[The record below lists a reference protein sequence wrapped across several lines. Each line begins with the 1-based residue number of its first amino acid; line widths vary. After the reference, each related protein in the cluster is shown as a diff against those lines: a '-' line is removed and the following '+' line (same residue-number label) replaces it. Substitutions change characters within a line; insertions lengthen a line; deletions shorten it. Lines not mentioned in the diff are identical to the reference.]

1 MEAFPPQRNWWPK
14 VSCWQI
20 FKAVKE
26 GNVWCTGTYFYQ
38 ATDVVGN
45 MITDVNRM
53 LTGGEDSQMTFLKK
67 VN

>member
-1 MEAFPPQRNWWPK
+1 MSGAPERIN
-14 VSCWQI
+14 
-20 FKAVKE
+20 
-26 GNVWCTGTYFYQ
+26 Q